1 MYSKYM
7 DFNITEY
14 EKLNDMKSGS
24 TLQLICFRMVK
35 KKKNESLQLS
45 KMVIEILL
53 SFPSTDY
60 VTWDFLHNLQM
71 KQHITTD

>member
-45 KMVIEILL
+45 KMVMKKIPRHI
-53 SFPSTDY
+53 
-60 VTWDFLHNLQM
+60 VCTWEREEYFNNHFR
-71 KQHITTD
+71 